1 VKLESSNRQDEIS
14 IVVYSINGKVV
25 EQRQHLAAG
34 QTIQLGALY
43 RPGVYIIEMI
53 QGSQHK
59 QLKLVKIPD

>member
-1 VKLESSNRQDEIS
+1 
-14 IVVYSINGKVV
+14 VVYSINGKVV